1 LPNEIEQHFYL
12 LYFAFAI
19 ISNVPIFI
27 LTKRNSGRYLRQMQ
41 PPYQSFNRLVLGIA
55 NFLNFSSQKSIV
67 RRSKMKKTTKKHYL
81 FILSIKKP

>member
-41 PPYQSFNRLVLGIA
+41 PPYQSFNRLVL
-55 NFLNFSSQKSIV
+55 
-67 RRSKMKKTTKKHYL
+67 
-81 FILSIKKP
+81 